1 MGMGLNIC
9 RSIIESHRGRLWVV
23 NNVEPD
29 GHVTGATFH
38 VSLPIGEADSSSG
51 SGPVSDAQNEQ
62 TNTRQ
67 HTVTG
72 EL

>member
-1 MGMGLNIC
+1 
-9 RSIIESHRGRLWVV
+9 V
-23 NNVEPD
+23 NNVEAD

-38 VSLPIGEADSSSG
+38 CSLPIGEADG
-51 SGPVSDAQNEQ
+51 STGPGADARDEH

>member
-23 NNVEPD
+23 NNVDSD

-38 VSLPIGEADSSSG
+38 CSLPIGESD
-51 SGPVSDAQNEQ
+51 GPGNGGQEVLSHQSTQ
-62 TNTRQ
+62 Q
-67 HTVTG
+67 TVTG

>member
-23 NNVEPD
+23 NNVESD

-38 VSLPIGEADSSSG
+38 CSLPIGELD
-51 SGPVSDAQNEQ
+51 GPSNGVPDTLGEH
-62 TNTRQ
+62 TRQ
-67 HTVTG
+67 QTVTG

>member
-23 NNVEPD
+23 NNVEAD

-38 VSLPIGEADSSSG
+38 CSLPIGESYSPSNG
-51 SGPVSDAQNEQ
+51 GPDTHSEQ
-62 TNTRQ
+62 TRQ
-67 HTVTG
+67 QTVTG